1 MASPQAEYEFRSVRS
16 LAQRN
21 GWRPEPIGES
31 VERIPILSWWPG
43 DVTPTRVV
51 FAAVHGE
58 EAPTLQLMHTLL
70 RSIDASDACAVVVP
84 VLNPDGV
91 LHGTRSNA
99 HGVDLN
105 RNFPCSTWKPDLSPT
120 YWPTTQTRRT
130 EFRTQM
136 SSPGSAP
143 ASEPETQAIIGLI
156 ERIAPDY
163 VVDVHAPLDCVIA
176 INEASH
182 KIAEALAEPAGLKI
196 VKELKNPTPGDS
208 AQWAVE
214 QGIPAV
220 TYEIEMGPLPQ
231 LWARHREGLARA
243 IVAKPLHR

>member
-1 MASPQAEYEFRSVRS
+1 MTATGHTYDFHPVRTLAE
-16 LAQRN
+16 RN
-21 GWRPEPIGES
+21 GWRTEIFGES
-31 VERIPILSWWPG
+31 VEGVPLLSWWPTG
-43 DVTPTRVV
+43 TPTRIV

-58 EAPTLQLMHTLL
+58 EAPTLQLLHTLL
-70 RSIDASDACAVVVP
+70 RTIPAEDACAVVVP

-105 RNFPCSTWKPDLSPT
+105 RNFPASTWKAELSPT

-136 SSPGSAP
+136 SSPGSGP
-143 ASEPETQAIIGLI
+143 GSEPETQALI
-156 ERIAPDY
+156 ALAERVQPNAM
-163 VVDVHAPLDCVIA
+163 VDVHAPLDCVIA
-176 INEASH
+176 INDKSAALGRH
-182 KIAEALAEPAGLKI
+182 LAEPAGLR
-196 VKELKNPTPGDS
+196 VVQHLDNPTPGDS

-214 QGIPAV
+214 QGMVAV

-231 LWARHREGLARA
+231 LYARHSEGLARA
-243 IVAKPLHR
+243 MVEKPLQ